1 VIRTVMRA
9 IMRKDRQPYPNP
21 INGICE
27 QVLENGMVVGVKSFA
42 ENGERELYKVGQ
54 FAEGDLAAIVDCSV
68 LMYDNQMDERDFQL
82 LAGERGRFEYLGH
95 GDVYTIS
102 NAFLPE
108 GLVVGDK
115 LAPDT
120 ENLGKYVKDAAN
132 GMFLVRRVGIDF
144 EGQPSTM
151 IEVCLHA

>member
-1 VIRTVMRA
+1 MIRTVMRA

-95 GDVYTIS
+95 VYTIS

>member
-1 VIRTVMRA
+1 MIRTVMRA

-21 INGICE
+21 INGICD
-27 QVLENGMVVGVKSFA
+27 QVLENGMVVGVKGCA

-54 FAEGDLAAIVDCSV
+54 FAEGDLAAVVDCSV
-68 LMYDNQMDERDFQL
+68 LMYDTQMDERDFQL

-108 GLVVGDK
+108 GLAVGDK

-132 GMFLVRRVGIDF
+132 GMFLVRRIDIDF

>member
-1 VIRTVMRA
+1 MIRTVMRA

-21 INGICE
+21 INGICD
-27 QVLENGMVVGVKSFA
+27 QVLENGMVVGVKGFA

-54 FAEGDLAAIVDCSV
+54 FAEGDLAAVVDCSV
-68 LMYDNQMDERDFQL
+68 LMYDAQMDERDFQL

-102 NAFLPE
+102 DAFLPDE
-108 GLVVGDK
+108 ITVGDK

-120 ENLGKYVKDAAN
+120 GNLGKYVKSDD
-132 GMFLVRRVGIDF
+132 GIFLVRRVGIDF
-144 EGQPSTM
+144 EGQSSTM

>member
-1 VIRTVMRA
+1 MIRTVMRA

-108 GLVVGDK
+108 GLVVGNK

>member
-1 VIRTVMRA
+1 MIRTVMRA

-120 ENLGKYVKDAAN
+120 ENLGKYVKDADK
-132 GMFLVRRVGIDF
+132 GMFFVRRVGIDF

>member
-1 VIRTVMRA
+1 MIRTVMRA

-115 LAPDT
+115 LAPNT

>member
-1 VIRTVMRA
+1 
-9 IMRKDRQPYPNP
+9 MRKDRQPYPNP

-27 QVLENGMVVGVKSFA
+27 QVLENGMVVGVKGFA

-68 LMYDNQMDERDFQL
+68 LMYDAQMDERDFQL

-120 ENLGKYVKDAAN
+120 ANLGKYVKDAAN

>member
-1 VIRTVMRA
+1 MIRTVMRA

-108 GLVVGDK
+108 ELVVGDK

>member
-1 VIRTVMRA
+1 MIRTVMRA

-115 LAPDT
+115 LATDT
-120 ENLGKYVKDAAN
+120 ANLGKYVKDADN
-132 GMFLVRRVGIDF
+132 GIFLVRRVGIDF

>member
-1 VIRTVMRA
+1 MIRTVMRA

-120 ENLGKYVKDAAN
+120 ANLGKYVKDAAN

>member
-1 VIRTVMRA
+1 MIRTVMRA

-27 QVLENGMVVGVKSFA
+27 QVLENGMVVGVKGFA

-68 LMYDNQMDERDFQL
+68 LMYDAQMDERDFQL

-120 ENLGKYVKDAAN
+120 ANLGKYVKDAAN

>member
-1 VIRTVMRA
+1 MIRTVMRA

-82 LAGERGRFEYLGH
+82 LAGERGRFEYLRH

-120 ENLGKYVKDAAN
+120 ANLGKYVKDADN
-132 GMFLVRRVGIDF
+132 GIFLVRRVGIDF

>member
-1 VIRTVMRA
+1 MIRTVMRA

-21 INGICE
+21 INGICD
-27 QVLENGMVVGVKSFA
+27 QVLENGMVVGVKGFA

-54 FAEGDLAAIVDCSV
+54 FAEGDLAAVVDCSV
-68 LMYDNQMDERDFQL
+68 LMYDTQMDERDFQL

-108 GLVVGDK
+108 GLAVGDK

-120 ENLGKYVKDAAN
+120 GNLGKYVKSDD
-132 GMFLVRRVGIDF
+132 GIFLVRRVGIDF

>member
-1 VIRTVMRA
+1 MKA

-21 INGICE
+21 INVICAE
-27 QVLENGMVVGVKSFA
+27 VLENGMVVGVKGFA
-42 ENGERELYKVGQ
+42 ENGERELYTVGKYE
-54 FAEGDLAAIVDCSV
+54 EGDFMAVVDCSV
-68 LMYDNQMDERDFQL
+68 LMYDPYYDERDFEL
-82 LAGERGRFEYLGH
+82 KAGERGRVMYLGH

-120 ENLGKYVKDAAN
+120 ENLGKYVKDDAN
-132 GMFLVRRVGIDF
+132 GVFVVQRVDLDF
-144 EGQPSTM
+144 EGQASTM
-151 IEVCLHA
+151 IEVKLHA

>member
-1 VIRTVMRA
+1 MIRTVMRA

-68 LMYDNQMDERDFQL
+68 LMYDAQMDERDFQL

-108 GLVVGDK
+108 GLAVGDK

-120 ENLGKYVKDAAN
+120 GNLGKYVKDDAN

>member
-1 VIRTVMRA
+1 MIRTVMRA

-115 LAPDT
+115 LAPGT
-120 ENLGKYVKDAAN
+120 ANLGKYVKDADN
-132 GMFLVRRVGIDF
+132 GIFLVRRVGIDF

>member
-1 VIRTVMRA
+1 MKA

-21 INGICE
+21 INAISDV
-27 QVLENGMVVGVKSFA
+27 VLENGMVVGVKGFA

-54 FAEGDLAAIVDCSV
+54 AAAGDVLAIVDCSV
-68 LMYDNQMDERDFQL
+68 LMYDPRYDERDFEL
-82 LAGERGRFEYLGH
+82 GIGERGRVEYLGH

-108 GLVVGDK
+108 GLAVGDT
-115 LAPDT
+115 LEPDT
-120 ENLGKYVKDAAN
+120 ENLGKYVKSDG
-132 GMFLVRRVGIDF
+132 GMFLVRRIDIDF

-151 IEVCLHA
+151 IEVVLHA

>member
-1 VIRTVMRA
+1 MRA

-27 QVLENGMVVGVKSFA
+27 QVLENGMVVGVKGFA

-68 LMYDNQMDERDFQL
+68 LMYDAQMDERDFQL

-120 ENLGKYVKDAAN
+120 ANLGKYVKDAAN

>member
-1 VIRTVMRA
+1 MIRTVMRA

-27 QVLENGMVVGVKSFA
+27 QVLENGMVVGVKGFA

-54 FAEGDLAAIVDCSV
+54 VADGDVLAIVDCSV
-68 LMYDNQMDERDFQL
+68 LMYDAQMDERDFQL

-108 GLVVGDK
+108 GLAVGDK

-120 ENLGKYVKDAAN
+120 GNLGKYVKDADN